1 MFKNLLS
8 NPVTRTFFAL
18 MIAVMAVL
26 GAFFTYVTAPEVFG
40 NTSVQFDV
48 DTIYYFA
55 DSWSVAYD
63 YAEITFSPGTL
74 VVPGY
79 HHGRV
84 VAVLLIPPGDHPGAL
99 SMSFPSEY
107 NEDLPD
113 TIEDNLDQGLILL
126 DYADYTKIL
135 RDSGDT
141 ILLRADEVT
150 EAEVPNH
157 YLKRQLEHGY
167 NLLTSY
173 EIFGYTNWLLP
184 TPQTVLL
191 RMWGQRLGM
200 VTYYEDA
207 QVIVKALD
215 FSLNFK
221 HPQIDKQFYPPESY
235 KTRAIVY
242 MAFLTVA
249 AISLIAFI
257 AGGLEVR
264 EKEVKGQ
271 YSIYTTIAA
280 LIGALLY
287 AAALSAFDQFFQP
300 SPYATAALWLLPLVG
315 VIIWARKDRLELSFF
330 GISFKGLVTGL
341 IAAVSVCIFI
351 ALGSAFSLPVGLN
364 LDFSLLPI
372 GLAVLLRVSLVRGF
386 CQRIISHWLHPL
398 AGLFIVSGAWA
409 VITVFT
415 GPGAIGILPL
425 VSALGMSLVVGYLY
439 YCSKNLI
446 ATCLLAVLLELAPII
461 IKFS

>member
-1 MFKNLLS
+1 MLKNLLS

-18 MIAVMAVL
+18 VIAIVAVL
-26 GAFFTYVTAPEVFG
+26 GSFFIYVTAPDDFG
-40 NTSVQFDV
+40 NTSVLFDL

-63 YAEITFSPGTL
+63 YAEITFFSGTL
-74 VVPGY
+74 VIPGY
-79 HHGRV
+79 HRGRV
-84 VAVLLIPPGDHPGAL
+84 VAVLLIPPAEQPGTVSL
-99 SMSFPSEY
+99 SFPSEY
-107 NEDLPD
+107 KGDLPNI
-113 TIEDNLDQGLILL
+113 IEDNLEQGLILL
-126 DYADYTKIL
+126 DHADYTKIL

-157 YLKRQLEHGY
+157 YLKRQLEQGY

-173 EIFGYTNWLLP
+173 NIFGYTNWLLP

-207 QVIVKALD
+207 QVIVKAPD
-215 FSLNFK
+215 FSLHFK
-221 HPQIDKQFYPPESY
+221 HPEIVEQYYPPVSY
-235 KTRAIVY
+235 KFRAMVY
-242 MAFLTVA
+242 MIFLTLA

-271 YSIYTTIAA
+271 YNVVQTIVT
-280 LIGALLY
+280 LFGALLY

-300 SPYATAALWLLPLVG
+300 SPYATMALWLLPLVG
-315 VIIWARKDRLELSFF
+315 VIIWSRKDRLELNFF
-330 GISFKGLVTGL
+330 GISSRGLVTGL
-341 IAAVSVCIFI
+341 IAAFSVCIFI
-351 ALGSAFSLPVGLN
+351 ALGSAFSLPVGLR
-364 LDFSLLPI
+364 FEYILLPL
-372 GLAVLLRVSLVRGF
+372 GLAVLLREALVRGF
-386 CQRIISHWLHPL
+386 CQRVLSHWLHPL
-398 AGLFIVSGAWA
+398 AGLFIASGAWA
-409 VITVFT
+409 LIAVLA
-415 GPGAIGILPL
+415 GPGAIGLLPL
-425 VSALGMSLVVGYLY
+425 VSAFCTSLVVGYLY

-446 ATCLLAVLLELAPII
+446 ATCLLATLLELAPMI
-461 IKFS
+461 IKF